1 MADIPKET
9 KQGLLDIMRR
19 FRKGAYVPFLTPEGL
34 TFSESRVVVG
44 IYTARLEGEQ
54 TIQPRFLAER
64 MHMTPSA
71 LSQTLKLLEEKGY
84 VERHR
89 VSDDF
94 RAVSLELTDRG
105 EEIAREADAM
115 REQHLS
121 ELVDY
126 VGVDDIDHLIATLHK
141 VLDFHERQ
149 AEAGKI
155 ERFEHHHCPRT
166 NR

>member
-1 MADIPKET
+1 MAGLPKET
-9 KQGLLDIMRR
+9 KQGLLEIMRR

-34 TFSESRVVVG
+34 TFTESRVVVG
-44 IYTARLEGEQ
+44 IYTAREEGEP
-54 TIQPRFLAER
+54 IVQPRFLAER

-94 RAVSLELTDRG
+94 RAVSLELTERG
-105 EEIAREADAM
+105 YEIAQKADEM
-115 REQHLS
+115 CEQHLT
-121 ELVDY
+121 EMVEY
-126 VGVDDIDHLIATLHK
+126 VGIEDIDHMVATLHK
-141 VLDFHERQ
+141 ILDFHEKQ

-155 ERFEHHHCPRT
+155 ERVDHHCPRT
-166 NR
+166 KR

>member
-1 MADIPKET
+1 MADLPKET
-9 KQGLLDIMRR
+9 KQGLLEIMRR
-19 FRKGAYVPFLTPEGL
+19 FRKGAYIPFLTPEGL
-34 TFSESRVVVG
+34 TFSESRIVVG

-94 RAVSLELTDRG
+94 RAVSLELTERG
-105 EEIAREADAM
+105 AEIAKEADAM
-115 REQHLS
+115 RERHLS
-121 ELVDY
+121 EMVEY
-126 VGVDDIDHLIATLHK
+126 VGVEDIDHMVATLHK
-141 VLDFHERQ
+141 ILDFHEKQ
-149 AEAGKI
+149 AEEGKI
-155 ERFEHHHCPRT
+155 ERVDHHCPRT
-166 NR
+166 KR

>member
-1 MADIPKET
+1 MNGLPKET
-9 KQGLLDIMRR
+9 KQGLLEIMRR
-19 FRKGAYVPFLTPEGL
+19 FRKGAYIPFLTPEGL
-34 TFSESRVVVG
+34 TFSESRIVVG
-44 IYTARLEGEQ
+44 IYTAREDGEQ

-94 RAVSLELTDRG
+94 RAVSLELTERG
-105 EEIAREADAM
+105 EAIAKEADAM
-115 REQHLS
+115 REQHLT
-121 ELVDY
+121 ELVEY
-126 VGVDDIDHLIATLHK
+126 VGVEDIDHMVETLNK
-141 VLDFHERQ
+141 ILDFHEKQ

-155 ERFEHHHCPRT
+155 ERVEHRCPQT
-166 NR
+166 KQ

>member
-19 FRKGAYVPFLTPEGL
+19 FHKNSYVPFVTPEGL
-34 TFSESRVVVG
+34 TFSESRVVLG
-44 IYTARLEGEQ
+44 IYTAQLEGEH
-54 TIQPRFLAER
+54 TVQPRFLAER
-64 MHMTPSA
+64 MRMTPSA

-94 RAVSLELTDRG
+94 RAVSLELTDQG
-105 EEIAREADAM
+105 ERLARQAEAM
-115 REQHLS
+115 REQHLND
-121 ELVDY
+121 LVEY
-126 VGVDDIDHLIATLHK
+126 VGADDIDHLIATLHK

-149 AEAGKI
+149 AESGRI
-155 ERFEHHHCPRT
+155 ERLEHHHCART
-166 NR
+166 TR

>member
-1 MADIPKET
+1 MADIPEET

-44 IYTARLEGEQ
+44 IYTARLDGRE
-54 TIQPRFLAER
+54 TVQPRFLAEHI
-64 MHMTPSA
+64 HMTPSA

-94 RAVSLELTDRG
+94 RAVSLELTARG

-115 REQHLS
+115 RERHLS
-121 ELVDY
+121 EMVEY
-126 VGVDDIDHLIATLHK
+126 VGIEDIDHLVSTMHK
-141 VLDFHERQ
+141 ILDFHESQ

-155 ERFEHHHCPRT
+155 ERIEHHCPQMKH
-166 NR
+166 